1 MKLLSNLKVGTRMAI
16 GFGVLTLI
24 IVLTGGL
31 GYFAAKESSKTVTEI
46 ANVRLPSLTAVLTMQ
61 YEFENVITAQRTLLN
76 PENDMQTRKKQYER
90 IKQARDAYVAA
101 MERYEKL
108 PHTAKEAKQWKL
120 FKEHLGEWKKVNDEF
135 FEISKDFEQSSILNP
150 NRLMNRL
157 QMFRGDHYILLDKVL
172 EYIYSDKSFEGG
184 GDPTAC
190 NFGFW
195 LDDFS
200 TENSNL
206 NEIIEKLRAPHT
218 AFHESIQKIK
228 NAVAENNKDL
238 AIQIFNNETQVYIQE
253 IMDGFSELIDEGFN
267 SYMLLDEMSSLAMV
281 DAVKA
286 QEDTLEHLNNVKN
299 INLQIAEN
307 ERIEAQKQAESNMK
321 TSVAALFAGFLFAVL
336 FGIIITRSIV
346 KPLMQSSLLFKAI
359 SEGDMTKNVP
369 QNLLEQKDEL
379 GEMGRQINEMTTALR
394 QIFTNLNKGVSTLAS
409 SSTELSSVSDETAKG
424 AKASSK
430 SSDTVAA
437 ATEELTASAES
448 MAEKMENSAGNLNSV
463 ASAMEEMTSTIS
475 EIADNTS
482 SANKSTEESVKQ
494 AENFAKVMKEL
505 GEAATEIGKVTETIS
520 NISDQTNLLA
530 LNATIEAARA
540 GEAGKGFAVVAGEIK
555 DLASQTAS
563 ATEDISKRIEGIQ
576 SASEKAEADI
586 GSIVKGIQNVNDI
599 VSAIASAIEEQT
611 SAITEVS
618 SNVNTAT
625 DMVNEASN
633 QSSEMKNVA
642 GDISKDIMDVS
653 TSSAEVEKAS
663 AQVQETVQELS
674 QLSEEIEEMLKGY
687 KV

>member
-1 MKLLSNLKVGTRMAI
+1 MKFLSNLKVGTRMTI
-16 GFGVLTLI
+16 GFGFLTLI
-24 IVLTGGL
+24 IFFTGGL
-31 GYFAAKESSKTVTEI
+31 GYFAAKENSKTITEI
-46 ANVRLPSLTAVLTMQ
+46 ADVRLPSLTAVLTMQ
-61 YEFENVITAQRTLLN
+61 YEFENVISAQRTLLN

-90 IKQARDAYVAA
+90 IDQARDAYVAA

-108 PHTAKEAKQWKL
+108 PQTEKEAEQWQL
-120 FKEHLGEWKKVNDEF
+120 FEEHLGEWKEVNDKF
-135 FEISKDFEQSSILNP
+135 FALSRDYDQRAILNP

-157 QMFRGDHYILLDKVL
+157 QMFRGDHYVLIDKLL
-172 EYIYSDKSFEGG
+172 EYIYAGKSFEGG

-200 TENSNL
+200 TENSSL
-206 NEIIEKLRAPHT
+206 EQIIQKLRDPHT
-218 AFHESIQKIK
+218 AFHESIQKVK
-228 NAVAENNKDL
+228 DAVAENNTDE
-238 AIQIFNNETQVYIQE
+238 AIQIFNNETKIYVE
-253 IMDGFSELIDEGFN
+253 KIMSGFDELVNVAFD
-267 SYMLLDEMSSLAMV
+267 SYMLLDEMSRLAMV
-281 DAVKA
+281 DSIKA

-299 INLQIAEN
+299 INLEIAGN
-307 ERIEAQKQAESNMK
+307 ERIEAQKQAQSNMK
-321 TSVAALFAGFLFAVL
+321 SSVAALAAGLLFAVF
-336 FGIIITRSIV
+336 FGFIITRSIV
-346 KPLMQSSLLFKAI
+346 KPLMQSRELFKAI
-359 SEGDMTKNVP
+359 SDGDMTKNVP

-379 GEMGRQINEMTTALR
+379 GEMGRQINDMTTALR

-424 AKASSK
+424 AHASSK
-430 SSDTVAA
+430 SSETVAA

-448 MAEKMENSAGNLNSV
+448 MAEKMESSAGNLNSV

-576 SASEKAEADI
+576 SASEKAESDI

-642 GDISKDIMDVS
+642 GDISKDIMEVS

-663 AQVQETVQELS
+663 AQVQETVKELS